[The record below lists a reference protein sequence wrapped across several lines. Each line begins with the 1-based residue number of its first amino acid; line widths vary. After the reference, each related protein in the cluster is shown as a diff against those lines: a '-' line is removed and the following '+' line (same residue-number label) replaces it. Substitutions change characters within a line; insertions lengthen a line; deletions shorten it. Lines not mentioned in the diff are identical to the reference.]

1 MSGEKIKARICVEA
15 IFRFMELKAELL
27 LVNIIKNVSDGWCL
41 RCELGHCIC
50 IYVSSIWCIVLYL
63 TWLGQLCSALS
74 SAQPHSTAVGQATLT
89 LVHHTIM
96 DLDILSVQGDLMLH
110 TGWLPATKQT
120 PVTLAFQPFS
130 CSLHTNWF
138 RSFKLFQ
145 MLNCFF
151 HKFRTMHDYD
161 KHYSW
166 AKHVDQQAPLLC
178 TVTQCGQ
185 CLVMSEMVS
194 SVYTLANIHHQVS
207 SLSLVYNCR
216 I

>member
-1 MSGEKIKARICVEA
+1 MLSWIMDCKCINPRLFSGEKIKAKTSVEA

-120 PVTLAFQPFS
+120 PVT
-130 CSLHTNWF
+130 
-138 RSFKLFQ
+138 
-145 MLNCFF
+145 
-151 HKFRTMHDYD
+151 YD
-161 KHYSW
+161 HGFTFN
-166 AKHVDQQAPLLC
+166 PLL
-178 TVTQCGQ
+178 
-185 CLVMSEMVS
+185 LKSPH
-194 SVYTLANIHHQVS
+194 L
-207 SLSLVYNCR
+207 
-216 I
+216 